1 MKNAIFGFSVKDI
14 VEISML
20 VAISILL
27 DKFVKIPFGLTGGS
41 INIAMV
47 PLFVISLR
55 HGWFKTLIS
64 CGVVFG
70 FITCLLD
77 DYGLFT

>member
-27 DKFVKIPFGLTGGS
+27 DKFVKIPFGVT
-41 INIAMV
+41 
-47 PLFVISLR
+47 P
-55 HGWFKTLIS
+55 
-64 CGVVFG
+64 
-70 FITCLLD
+70 
-77 DYGLFT
+77 